1 MNEKEMLEF
10 QKIIEKNM
18 LYCQKC
24 GAKYSKHFS
33 KCPKCGTRHSQQFY
47 NKWWFWFL
55 IAFVFLVIFANIQ
68 SVNMPVNTSGNES
81 NNGEKVYVNKPQ
93 IAEDEYKASCGTISY
108 NDLSRNPNTY
118 INQDVVFTGKVVQVQ
133 ENGAYVVLRIDVTKG
148 QYGIWKDTCYID
160 YERKD
165 ANESRILENDIVTFY
180 GRVKGI
186 KNYTAVLGNQISIP
200 HIIAEYIDINQ

>member
-118 INQDVVFTGKVVQVQ
+118 INQD
-133 ENGAYVVLRIDVTKG
+133 E
-148 QYGIWKDTCYID
+148 DTCYID